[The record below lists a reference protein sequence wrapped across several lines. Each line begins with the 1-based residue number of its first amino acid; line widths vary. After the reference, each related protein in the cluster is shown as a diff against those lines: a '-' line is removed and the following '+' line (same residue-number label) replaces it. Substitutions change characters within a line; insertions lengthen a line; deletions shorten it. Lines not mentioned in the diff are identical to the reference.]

1 MEKFDRR
8 RKYYMILDCETATLP
23 FTSEYNNAEDK
34 KKIAIAKPLIYDIG
48 YQIIDINGNIYKRVN
63 YLISE
68 TFFDMQIFATAYYA
82 AKRSI
87 YLERLE
93 RGEIT
98 LARWDTFAAEF
109 ENDLK
114 VVTATGA
121 YNSMFDFKK
130 AIPFTEKYVR
140 AVYSG
145 KYNTFINTE
154 KRNCEHI
161 LRGGNN
167 NNRCF
172 KPDVFTF
179 RDIDYPLFDVWGL
192 ACTHLLN
199 NDDFRNFCKE
209 NNRVTS
215 SAKYYSTTAETAYQF
230 LMLDDNFEEAHC
242 AIDDAEIESEIFA
255 LITKKTKHKF
265 ERGIIYFPFRIIGRA
280 DIDD

>member
-23 FTSEYNNAEDK
+23 FTSEYSNAEDK

-114 VVTATGA
+114 IVTATGA

-154 KRNCEHI
+154 KKNASVFFAARIIIIVALNPMFLLFVI
-161 LRGGNN
+161 LIILCLMSG
-167 NNRCF
+167 
-172 KPDVFTF
+172 V
-179 RDIDYPLFDVWGL
+179 
-192 ACTHLLN
+192 LL
-199 NDDFRNFCKE
+199 
-209 NNRVTS
+209 
-215 SAKYYSTTAETAYQF
+215 
-230 LMLDDNFEEAHC
+230 
-242 AIDDAEIESEIFA
+242 A
-255 LITKKTKHKF
+255 LIC
-265 ERGIIYFPFRIIGRA
+265 
-280 DIDD
+280 